1 MQRSPERSFHEDRG
15 KRPRTASAKVV
26 LPIFEPSGLLE
37 LESHNQKGIQLKH
50 VEPSAAE
57 SPKAYWTKLKIPL
70 RNRIMFQAVVYKKGQ
85 KSPFK
90 EYSLDLK
97 SCYVIG
103 RGMGRSLKAGSA
115 NGAEDQ
121 EEVVIADIPIPEE
134 SCSKQHCVIQFQ
146 KVDGKL
152 MAYVMDLDSS
162 NGTTLNGVSIPRAR
176 YVELR
181 SGDVLMPSDEEDTDF
196 EIVFL
201 AV

>member
-1 MQRSPERSFHEDRG
+1 MERSSFHEDNRRR
-15 KRPRTASAKVV
+15 KKPRTASAKVV

-37 LESHNQKGIQLKH
+37 LESHNKEGIQLKH
-50 VEPSAAE
+50 VEPSDAE
-57 SPKAYWTKLKIPL
+57 SPKAYWNKLKTPL

-97 SCYVIG
+97 SSYLIG
-103 RGMGRSLKAGSA
+103 RGMGRGPKASKT
-115 NGAEDQ
+115 NEEEDQ
-121 EEVVIADIPIPEE
+121 EEEVVIADIPIPEE

-146 KVDGKL
+146 KVNGKL
-152 MAYVMDLDSS
+152 IAYVMDLDSS

-181 SGDVLMPSDEEDTDF
+181 SGDVLMPSDAEDTDF

-201 AV
+201 AI